1 MHQIRLGTR
10 FAEMSRPVE
19 APSLTGMGREAV
31 QHMDGRLDRG
41 LVSEDMN
48 PSRTRDRRPSEGAWR
63 VEDWGQ
69 DVCATE
75 REKSCLR

>member
-1 MHQIRLGTR
+1 MHQIRSRTQ

-19 APSLTGMGREAV
+19 ALSLTGMGREAA
-31 QHMDGRLDRG
+31 QHMDDRLDRG

-63 VEDWGQ
+63 VEDWGHEL
-69 DVCATE
+69 CATE
-75 REKSCLR
+75 REKFCLR